1 MPSDPV
7 SPHCDH
13 DCVIAATRQWLE
25 IAVIGLNLCPFAK
38 SVYVREQIRYVVS
51 EATSVAQLRE
61 DLQRE
66 LRFLSEHDP
75 EDIDTTLLILPSVLS
90 DFLAYNEFLQGAN
103 RLLAKLDLEG
113 VLQIAS
119 FHPRYQFADSDPE
132 DIDNFTNRSPYAIL
146 HLLRESS
153 VDRAVMAFPDA
164 DAIVGR
170 NITTLRQ
177 LGRAG
182 WDSLRL
188 PAAPAQE

>member
-1 MPSDPV
+1 M

>member
-90 DFLAYNEFLQGAN
+90 DFLAYNDFLQGAN

-119 FHPRYQFADSDPE
+119 FHPRYQFADSNPE